1 MPIWRYAQ
9 VGGRVERVLIAERP
23 CLRGEPRPARHMSET
38 LLKAYYQLE
47 CDQKF
52 RSRYPKNVIKQAHE
66 TAIQRYE
73 QTGVEA

>member
-1 MPIWRYAQ
+1 MPKWRYEE
-9 VGGRVERVLIAERP
+9 VGGRVKRVLIAERP
-23 CLRGEPRPARHMSET
+23 CLSGEPRPDRHMSET

-47 CDQKF
+47 CEQKF
-52 RSRYPKNVIKQAHE
+52 RSCYPKSVIKRAHE